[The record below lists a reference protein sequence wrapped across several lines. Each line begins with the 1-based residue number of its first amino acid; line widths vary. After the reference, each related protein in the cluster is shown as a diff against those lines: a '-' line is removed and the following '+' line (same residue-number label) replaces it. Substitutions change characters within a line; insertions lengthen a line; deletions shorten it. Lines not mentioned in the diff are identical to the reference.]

1 VTNQS
6 GIGRGIHSEK
16 DFINFQNYFNQ
27 ILMKHNAYINDIE
40 YCPYHPNALI
50 KFYRKKSNLR
60 KPNDQMIKNLKMKWR
75 INQRNS
81 FYIGDSI
88 VDKKTAIK
96 SNLRFQYVD
105 TNVFHQVKKLPKK
118 IIKDYNH

>member
-1 VTNQS
+1 
-6 GIGRGIHSEK
+6 
-16 DFINFQNYFNQ
+16 
-27 ILMKHNAYINDIE
+27 MKHNAYINDIE

-60 KPNDQMIKNLKMKWR
+60 KPNNQMIKNLIMKWR
-75 INQRNS
+75 IKKKNS

-96 SNLRFQYVD
+96 SNLSFQFVD
-105 TNVFHQVKKLPKK
+105 TNVFHQVKTLLKK
-118 IIKDYNH
+118 